1 MMVGA
6 GFTVQ
11 LEGKKLGRR
20 RRGCRRRGP
29 CSGRRGPRSARL
41 SSRASS
47 PARCAAPRRGVCWRR
62 SSRSSRCAQAPRLLA
77 IPTRP
82 ARGRVTRWIV
92 RDRAR
97 REGPVSLTVARAE
110 RHVPPIPRATPT
122 RADRPNGGTALAVPR
137 RAAGGLRATVGGGHG
152 APPGRAHPPRALP
165 RGDGRRD
172 RRRRGAALHRARV
185 PRLPGLRR
193 ARPGLRPRAMRR
205 VPVRAPRAVLL

>member
-1 MMVGA
+1 NPRTSAKKCTERSMSDTVIPTESTARTSALPAQVGA
-6 GFTVQ
+6 GTARASAKSPAARV
-11 LEGKKLGRR
+11 LPIDSAPLVPAP
-20 RRGCRRRGP
+20 CRRA
-29 CSGRRGPRSARL
+29 GRSYGFDAD
-41 SSRASS
+41 
-47 PARCAAPRRGVCWRR
+47 G
-62 SSRSSRCAQAPRLLA
+62 
-77 IPTRP
+77 
-82 ARGRVTRWIV
+82 RGRVTRWIV

-97 REGPVSLTVARAE
+97 REATCFIDRCARE
-110 RHVPPIPRATPT
+110 RHVPPIPRAAPT